1 MRAAPRPLG
10 LAVGFAVL
18 AGLIAGCTLPQARR
32 LRRFE
37 ATLAAHD
44 SATAALEE
52 WCAANGLGQPPQV
65 TATVVEAAPPPE
77 PGDARRLLG
86 VAADAPLAYRHVR
99 LTCGPATLS
108 LAHNWYVPERLSPAM
123 NRTLATT
130 HVPFGKVAAPLGYRR
145 ERLGTLPRNA
155 PQCPPGTVLAHRAVL
170 RLPDGRGLALLVE
183 CYTAANLGD

>member
-1 MRAAPRPLG
+1 
-10 LAVGFAVL
+10 
-18 AGLIAGCTLPQARR
+18 
-32 LRRFE
+32 
-37 ATLAAHD
+37 
-44 SATAALEE
+44 
-52 WCAANGLGQPPQV
+52 
-65 TATVVEAAPPPE
+65 
-77 PGDARRLLG
+77 
-86 VAADAPLAYRHVR
+86 RHVR

-145 ERLGTLPRNA
+145 ERLGTLARRA

-183 CYTAANLGD
+183 CYTAANLAR